1 MKKGPTSFNEAMQI
15 RDHYEYLIGN
25 VAEGVNGARDI
36 IEHIIVAPKNMPGDS
51 LLYHYRLQGQNS
63 KALLRFYSYH
73 DYAVVGIVK
82 EEKQDGSTHYYCK
95 PLVALAHFLSPETAA

>member
-1 MKKGPTSFNEAMQI
+1 MKKGPTSFNEAMQT

-25 VAEGVNGARDI
+25 VAEGPNGTRHI
-36 IEHIIVAPKNMPGDS
+36 IENIIVAPKNMLGDS
-51 LLYHYRLQGQNS
+51 LLYHYQLQGQNS

-82 EEKQDGSTHYYCK
+82 EEKQNGSISYYYR
-95 PLVALAHFLSPETAA
+95 PLVALAHFLSPETTA